1 MKRSALLTAGHR
13 VRRTGVV
20 LLATL
25 ITAAIRCRSRRDP
38 VVAMCSLTTADE
50 QRFNERCQ
58 LIALTPE
65 GVGQ

>member
-1 MKRSALLTAGHR
+1 MKRPVALAAGHR

-25 ITAAIRCRSRRDP
+25 ITVAIRFRSRRDP
-38 VVAMCSLTTADE
+38 VLAMCSLTTADE

-58 LIALTPE
+58 LIALKTE